1 MFHDINSK
9 STLSKEEERS
19 IQNLF
24 VIVPTKK
31 KIEKRVLSIGEDI
44 TKGNGKKGKTKKQ
57 TKKKKKEKKKEL
69 DNQET
74 YMQTDEYIEEV
85 AREKLGMVKDGEILF
100 KARE

>member
-1 MFHDINSK
+1 MSRRQ
-9 STLSKEEERS
+9 RS
-19 IQNLF
+19 
-24 VIVPTKK
+24 
-31 KIEKRVLSIGEDI
+31 RV
-44 TKGNGKKGKTKKQ
+44 KTKKGMWIVALVAIVLSVSMLTGRARL
-57 TKKKKKEKKKEL
+57 TKTSSALAVEQRRLHQQIDTEKEKKKEL